1 MNIAD
6 YISAFP
12 GATDDDLISAGF
24 APQSVQAFRDGYMA
38 PPSGDPSKIQPTVMP
53 ANTFGDVASQYGNE
67 YISGGMD
74 LAFNPNVSSYDALP
88 QSMQG
93 GFMEPF
99 NREVMSILD
108 LPLGLLSGV
117 YGLAQKATALGAEA
131 IGSGTQSEERLARD
145 WIGGVEGSGFAP
157 EGRMLAAI
165 ADAGGIGAAG
175 RKIAERAN
183 QPGPVPTMYSNPI
196 GRALGGAGKKNE
208 SFDIVRKDAS
218 SIFGAGTERVRY
230 TDPKSGGTM
239 EVVVRP
245 DGSASVLELEV
256 PEASRGK
263 GIGQSLQ
270 ERVMQDFPVM
280 GGQVSSK
287 AAATTAYR
295 LGRRPVGKPNATLED
310 VFAEMDD
317 MSSVN
322 MISPQ
327 MQALRT
333 PADPVA
339 VRGAEVMDML
349 KSGRGSDVTDQM
361 LDMGDPVLNARLNEY
376 LYKNADIPMDEAS
389 RMARAGDI
397 QAYHGTLANFPA
409 FDGRSYAASGFGTHM
424 GGKEAADTILKN
436 KRSPYGPKD
445 APTYVEGSQVLPLR
459 VDAGPMLR
467 VNDTETWNPN
477 ATQFAMAWS
486 DDPAAVAAY
495 NRIQANPDYPKF
507 GTEAE
512 QSAFMQKQL
521 EQDGIGGFVYNN
533 TFEGGGDSYAV
544 LNPANIRSRFAR
556 FDPRLSHLK
565 NLSAG
570 IGGAAVL
577 SALGDDAEAGTQI
590 MDLVNQSG
598 ISGAAQIL
606 GVSQRDV
613 EEAISIAVPPSQW
626 DQLVVGPQ

>member
-74 LAFNPNVSSYDALP
+74 LAFNPNVSSYNALP

-108 LPLGLLSGV
+108 LPLGLLSAAG
-117 YGLAQKATALGAEA
+117 GLGQKAIALGAEA

-175 RKIAERAN
+175 RKIVERAN

-196 GRALGGAGKKNE
+196 AGLLG
-208 SFDIVRKDAS
+208 DV
-218 SIFGAGTERVRY
+218 
-230 TDPKSGGTM
+230 
-239 EVVVRP
+239 
-245 DGSASVLELEV
+245 
-256 PEASRGK
+256 
-263 GIGQSLQ
+263 
-270 ERVMQDFPVM
+270 
-280 GGQVSSK
+280 K
-287 AAATTAYR
+287 A
-295 LGRRPVGKPNATLED
+295 
-310 VFAEMDD
+310 
-317 MSSVN
+317 
-322 MISPQ
+322 
-327 MQALRT
+327 
-333 PADPVA
+333 ADPVA

-349 KSGRGSDVTDQM
+349 KSGRGPEVTDQM

-376 LYKNADIPMDEAS
+376 LYKNSDIPMDTAS
-389 RMARAGDI
+389 RMARANEMGF
-397 QAYHGTLANFPA
+397 QKAFHGTGSNINAVDPA
-409 FDGRSYAASGFGTHM
+409 YFGSGGQDLLGAGFYTSTNTGR
-424 GGKEAADTILKN
+424 ADRYIPRE
-436 KRSPYGPKD
+436 RSP
-445 APTYVEGSQVLPLR
+445 
-459 VDAGPMLR
+459 
-467 VNDTETWNPN
+467 
-477 ATQFAMAWS
+477 
-486 DDPAAVAAY
+486 
-495 NRIQANPDYPKF
+495 
-507 GTEAE
+507 
-512 QSAFMQKQL
+512 
-521 EQDGIGGFVYNN
+521 GIEISKNYA
-533 TFEGGGDSYAV
+533 EGGNILPVMVREQNPFVLEDPLGSAANDIASLYAEDPFFDVNRMSSGVNIVTDADGKSIMLDPYQQRHFALQRMRKDFSPTDASNTLSELGYTGVSGPESASSRVRVSY
-544 LNPANIRSRFAR
+544 NPSDVRSQSAR